1 MKQPPRLPAHFDSE
15 NNCRTFCRNGSHCQ
29 QELLFRTTLTRTV
42 MLHLLMKW
50 LLDQTFHC
58 FKLFIIAN
66 SEGFKVK
73 AKRKRNAKDFAQV
86 SHYTL
91 SVSRF
96 WNQELFVVYTSLK
109 KNHCGT
115 ENYYSVTA
123 KAIQRRMIHN
133 CFTQKMS
140 MKFFFFS
147 DRLRF
152 SLSIYA

>member
-1 MKQPPRLPAHFDSE
+1 MKQPLRPPAHFDSE

-58 FKLFIIAN
+58 FKLFVIAN

-96 WNQELFVVYTSLK
+96 WNEELFVVYTSLK
-109 KNHCGT
+109 KT
-115 ENYYSVTA
+115 IAELKTTTALPQRAYS
-123 KAIQRRMIHN
+123 RRMIYN

-140 MKFFFFS
+140 IKYFF
-147 DRLRF
+147 
-152 SLSIYA
+152 